1 MVFSHQNPNKL
12 HEIDSF
18 PLDLT
23 FLFLVIYWIKKKKK
37 KNKFSLELPKVW
49 ILLIAFLLYY
59 LLCSNMITEYI
70 LIFLTLE
77 SIFRDV
83 AILFYI
89 LSLSIFLGMYS

>member
-1 MVFSHQNPNKL
+1 MVCSHQNPNKL

-37 KNKFSLELPKVW
+37 FPLELSEVW

-77 SIFRDV
+77 PIFRDA

-89 LSLSIFLGMYS
+89 LSLSTFLGMYS